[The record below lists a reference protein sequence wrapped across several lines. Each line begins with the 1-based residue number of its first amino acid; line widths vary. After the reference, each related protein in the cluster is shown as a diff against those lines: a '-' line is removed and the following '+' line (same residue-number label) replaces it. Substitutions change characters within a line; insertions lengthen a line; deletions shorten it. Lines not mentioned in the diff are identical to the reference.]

1 MKLNL
6 KLIAL
11 GMTETK
17 LIFGR
22 QAIIEAIESSKTISK
37 VHIQRDINMHSA
49 QRLLRALDTNKIPYS
64 YVPVQKLNKLTPH
77 NHQGVVA
84 TLSEINFHSI
94 EELAENNQKDALF
107 ILLDGITD
115 TRNMG
120 AIIRSAAAAKATAV
134 VIPTSGSAQI
144 TGETIKT
151 SSGGVFQ
158 VPICR
163 VNHLKD
169 ALYLLQSYDIQSIVA
184 DEKAEQNLFEHDL
197 TNSIAIVMGAED
209 KGVSQGVRK
218 LCSVSAKLPILGS
231 MDSYNVSVAAGMFL
245 YEAMRQRL
253 KS

>member
-1 MKLNL
+1 M
-6 KLIAL
+6 I
-11 GMTETK
+11 
-17 LIFGR
+17 IFGTN
-22 QAIIEAIESSKTISK
+22 AVIEAVEASKTITK
-37 VHIQRDINMHSA
+37 VFIQRDLDKNRA
-49 QRLLRALDTNKIPYS
+49 ERLIRTLENSKIPYS
-64 YVPVQKLNKLTPH
+64 YVPIQKLNKLTPH

-84 TLSEINFHSI
+84 QLSEITFHSL
-94 EELAENNQKDALF
+94 EDLVETHQNTGLF
-107 ILLDGITD
+107 VLLDGVTD

-151 SSGGVFQ
+151 SAGGVFQ

-163 VNHLKD
+163 VSHLKD

-184 DEKAEQNLFEHDL
+184 DEKAEKNLFEFDL
-197 TNSIAIVMGAED
+197 TNPIAIVMGAED

-218 LCSVSAKLPILGS
+218 LCSHTAKLPILGK
-231 MDSYNVSVAAGMFL
+231 MDSYNVSVATGMFL

>member
-1 MKLNL
+1 M
-6 KLIAL
+6 I
-11 GMTETK
+11 
-17 LIFGR
+17 IFGTN
-22 QAIIEAIESSKTISK
+22 AVIEAVEASKTITK
-37 VHIQRDINMHSA
+37 VFIQRDLDKNRA
-49 QRLLRALDTNKIPYS
+49 ERLIRTLENSKIPYS
-64 YVPVQKLNKLTPH
+64 YVPIQKLNKLTPY

-84 TLSEINFHSI
+84 QLSEITFHSL
-94 EELAENNQKDALF
+94 EDLVETHQNTGLF
-107 ILLDGITD
+107 VLLDGVTD

-151 SSGGVFQ
+151 SAGGVFQ

-163 VNHLKD
+163 VSHLKD

-184 DEKAEQNLFEHDL
+184 DEKVEKNLFEFDL
-197 TNSIAIVMGAED
+197 TNPIAIVMGAED

-218 LCSVSAKLPILGS
+218 LCSHTAKLPILGK
-231 MDSYNVSVAAGMFL
+231 MDSYNVSVATGMFL

>member
-1 MKLNL
+1 M
-6 KLIAL
+6 I
-11 GMTETK
+11 
-17 LIFGR
+17 IFGTN
-22 QAIIEAIESSKTISK
+22 AVIEAVEASKTITK
-37 VHIQRDINMHSA
+37 VFIQRDLDKNRA
-49 QRLLRALDTNKIPYS
+49 ERLIRTLENSKIPYS
-64 YVPVQKLNKLTPH
+64 YVPIQKLNKLTPH

-84 TLSEINFHSI
+84 QLSEITFHSL
-94 EELAENNQKDALF
+94 EDLVETHQNTGLF
-107 ILLDGITD
+107 VLLDGVTD

-151 SSGGVFQ
+151 SAGGVFQ

-163 VNHLKD
+163 VSHLKD

-184 DEKAEQNLFEHDL
+184 DEKAEKNLFEFDL
-197 TNSIAIVMGAED
+197 TNPIAIVMGAED

-218 LCSVSAKLPILGS
+218 LCSHTAKLPVLGK
-231 MDSYNVSVAAGMFL
+231 MDSYNVSVATGMFL

>member
-1 MKLNL
+1 MQSDK
-6 KLIAL
+6 
-11 GMTETK
+11 T
-17 LIFGR
+17 IFGR
-22 QAIIEAIESSKTISK
+22 QAIIEAIEASKTISK
-37 VHIQRDINMHSA
+37 VFIQRDLDKNRA
-49 QRLLRALDTNKIPYS
+49 ERLIRTLENSKIPYS
-64 YVPVQKLNKLTPH
+64 YVPIQKLNKLTPH

-84 TLSEINFHSI
+84 QLSEITYHSL
-94 EELAENNQKDALF
+94 EDFVETHQNTGLF
-107 ILLDGITD
+107 VLLDGVTD

-151 SSGGVFQ
+151 SAGGVFQ

-163 VNHLKD
+163 VSHLKD
-169 ALYLLQSYDIQSIVA
+169 ALYLLQSYDIQSIAA
-184 DEKAEQNLFEHDL
+184 DEKAEQSLFDIDL
-197 TNSIAIVMGAED
+197 ISSVAIVMGAED

-218 LCSVSAKLPILGS
+218 LCSQAAKLPILGK

>member
-1 MKLNL
+1 MQSE
-6 KLIAL
+6 
-11 GMTETK
+11 ET
-17 LIFGR
+17 IFGR
-22 QAIIEAIESSKTISK
+22 QAVIEAVEASKTISK
-37 VHIQRDINMHSA
+37 VFIQRGLNKSSA
-49 QRLLRALDTNKIPYS
+49 ELLISTLENSKVPYS
-64 YVPVQKLNKLTPH
+64 YVPIQKLNKLTPH

-84 TLSEINFHSI
+84 HLSKISFHSL
-94 EELAENNQKDALF
+94 EDLVETHEKPGLF
-107 ILLDGITD
+107 VLLDGITD

-120 AIIRSAAAAKATAV
+120 AIIRSAAAANATAV

-151 SSGGVFQ
+151 SAGGVFQ

-163 VNHLKD
+163 VSHLKD

-184 DEKAEQNLFEHDL
+184 DEKAAQNLFEFDL
-197 TNSIAIVMGAED
+197 TNTVAIVMGAED

-218 LCSVSAKLPILGS
+218 LCSQAAKLPIVGD

-245 YEAMRQRL
+245 YETMRQRL

>member
-1 MKLNL
+1 MQSDK
-6 KLIAL
+6 I
-11 GMTETK
+11 
-17 LIFGR
+17 IFGR
-22 QAIIEAIESSKTISK
+22 QSVIEAVEASKTITK
-37 VHIQRDINMHSA
+37 VFIQRDLNKNSSE
-49 QRLLRALDTNKIPYS
+49 RLIRTLENSKVPYS
-64 YVPVQKLNKLTPH
+64 YVPIQKLNKLTPH
-77 NHQGVVA
+77 NHQGIVA
-84 TLSEINFHSI
+84 QLSEITFYDI
-94 EELAENNQKDALF
+94 EELVEANQSTGLF
-107 ILLDGITD
+107 VLLDGITD
-115 TRNMG
+115 TRNIG

-151 SSGGVFQ
+151 SAGGVFQ

-163 VNHLKD
+163 VSHLKD

-184 DEKAEQNLFEHDL
+184 DEKAEKNLFEFDL
-197 TNSIAIVMGAED
+197 TNAIAIVMGAED

-218 LCSVSAKLPILGS
+218 LCSHTAKLPILGD

>member
-1 MKLNL
+1 MEN
-6 KLIAL
+6 
-11 GMTETK
+11 
-17 LIFGR
+17 
-22 QAIIEAIESSKTISK
+22 S
-37 VHIQRDINMHSA
+37 
-49 QRLLRALDTNKIPYS
+49 KIPYS
-64 YVPVQKLNKLTPH
+64 YVPIQKLNKLTPH

-84 TLSEINFHSI
+84 QLSEITFHSL
-94 EELAENNQKDALF
+94 EDLVETHQNTGLF
-107 ILLDGITD
+107 VLLDGVTD

-151 SSGGVFQ
+151 SAGGVFQ

-163 VNHLKD
+163 VSHLKD
-169 ALYLLQSYDIQSIVA
+169 ALYLLQSYDILSIVA
-184 DEKAEQNLFEHDL
+184 DEKAEKNLFEFDL
-197 TNSIAIVMGAED
+197 TNPIAIVMRAED

-218 LCSVSAKLPILGS
+218 LCSHTAKLPILGK
-231 MDSYNVSVAAGMFL
+231 MDSYNVSVATGMFL

>member
-1 MKLNL
+1 M
-6 KLIAL
+6 I
-11 GMTETK
+11 
-17 LIFGR
+17 IFGTN
-22 QAIIEAIESSKTISK
+22 AVIEAVEASKTITK
-37 VHIQRDINMHSA
+37 VFIERDLDKNRA
-49 QRLLRALDTNKIPYS
+49 KRLIRTLENSKIPYS
-64 YVPVQKLNKLTPH
+64 YVPIQKLNKLTSH

-84 TLSEINFHSI
+84 QLSEITFHSL
-94 EELAENNQKDALF
+94 EDLVETHQNTGLF
-107 ILLDGITD
+107 VLLDGITD

-134 VIPTSGSAQI
+134 VIPTNGSAQI

-151 SSGGVFQ
+151 SAGGVFQ

-163 VNHLKD
+163 VSHLKD
-169 ALYLLQSYDIQSIVA
+169 ALYLFQSYDIQSIAA
-184 DEKAEQNLFEHDL
+184 DEKAEQSLFDFDL
-197 TNSIAIVMGAED
+197 TSSVSIVMGAED

-218 LCSVSAKLPILGS
+218 LCSHTAKLPILGK